1 MKDDRVCEYCTYKNV
16 PTSFSPCLGCK
27 EGNKDN
33 LARVKKARY
42 EYDR

>member
-16 PTSFSPCLGCK
+16 PTHFHPCLGCK

-33 LARVKKARY
+33 LVKK
-42 EYDR
+42 YDEEGEVLV